1 MQAGGALS
9 VLPKAKHAQELFMSD
24 FDLSALASG
33 IEKPRYERSSLKPRH
48 VHLGFG
54 AFARAHWMGYHQD
67 YLHAHPESDWGVVVT
82 DLKFNADRFGLLEE
96 NELYYSVLEYSDT
109 VDHLRVIGSILATAH
124 PERNGMDG
132 FFEPFLYPD
141 LAIVSLTVTEKGYCL
156 AGGELDT
163 ANPEIIH
170 DLANRHEPQT
180 AIGALVEAL
189 YRRREKGLDGFTILS
204 LDNLP
209 SNGVTCRKA
218 VMSFVQKIDPDLAG
232 WIEKNVTFPCS
243 MVDRIVPAL
252 TDESRELIR
261 ERLGFDDPNGIVCEP
276 FRQWVIE
283 DNFVKGRPDWD
294 EVGAQFA
301 PDVEPFENM
310 KLRMLNGTH
319 STMAYLG
326 YLSGYE
332 TIAETIADPD
342 FKTLVYDA
350 MTREIAPTVEVDA
363 DLMAYRD
370 ALIHRYSNGM
380 LKHRTWQIAMDGSQ
394 KLPQRLLNTIRD
406 RFKAGEPAIRLC
418 LGVAAWMRY
427 VSGTDEEGN
436 EIDVRDPM
444 AERLVFLGKQAKHN
458 PEAMAA
464 AYLGL
469 HEIFGDDLPN
479 TARFRRQVT
488 MHLSHLLSE
497 GARATVHRVVSGGEA
512 LEEDGEDA

>member
-1 MQAGGALS
+1 
-9 VLPKAKHAQELFMSD
+9 MSS
-24 FDLSALASG
+24 FDLSALPEG
-33 IEKPRYERSSLKPRH
+33 IEKPRYDRSRLRPRLL
-48 VHLGFG
+48 HLGFG

-67 YLHAHPESDWGVVVT
+67 FLHKHMNSDWGVVVT
-82 DLKFNADRFGLLEE
+82 DLKYNADRFGLLEE
-96 NELYYSVLEYSDT
+96 NDRLYSVLEYSDT
-109 VDHLRVIGSILATAH
+109 IDHLRVIGAILQTAH

-132 FFEPFLYPD
+132 FFEPFMYPD

-156 AGGELDT
+156 SGGALDT
-163 ANPEIIH
+163 ANPEIVH
-170 DLANRHEPQT
+170 DLANPHEPQT

-189 YRRREKGLDGFTILS
+189 RRRREAGLDAFTILS

-209 SNGVTCRKA
+209 SNGKTCQKA
-218 VMSFVQKIDPDLAG
+218 VMSYVEKLDADLAA
-232 WIEKNVTFPCS
+232 WVEANVTFPCS

-252 TDESRELIR
+252 TEESRALIR
-261 ERLGFDDPNGIVCEP
+261 ARLGFDDANGIVCEP

-301 PDVEPFENM
+301 TDVEPFENM

-350 MTREIAPTVEVDA
+350 MTREIAPTVKVDA
-363 DLMAYRD
+363 DLDAYRD
-370 ALIHRYSNGM
+370 ALIERYSNGM

-406 RFKAGEPAIRLC
+406 RFHAGEPAIRLC

-427 VSGTDEEGN
+427 VSGVDENGD

-444 AERLVFLGKQAKHN
+444 AERLVFLGKQAKAN

-479 TARFRRQVT
+479 TARFRRQVG
-488 MHLSHLLSE
+488 MHLSHLLNE
-497 GARATVHRVVSGGEA
+497 GARATVHRVVHNGES
-512 LEEDGEDA
+512 LEVGEED

>member
-1 MQAGGALS
+1 
-9 VLPKAKHAQELFMSD
+9 MSD
-24 FDLSALASG
+24 FDLSALAEGVDTPSYD
-33 IEKPRYERSSLKPRH
+33 RARLRPRH

-67 YLHAHPESDWGVVVT
+67 YLNAHPESDWGVTVT
-82 DLKFNADRFGLLEE
+82 DLKFNADRFGPLEA
-96 NELYYSVLEYSDT
+96 NDNLYSVLEYSDT
-109 VDHLRVIGSILATAH
+109 VDHLRVIGTILGTAH
-124 PERNGMDG
+124 PERNGLDG
-132 FFEPFLYPD
+132 FFAPYLEPD

-189 YRRREKGLDGFTILS
+189 YRRRDKGLDGFTILS

-218 VMSFVQKIDPDLAG
+218 VMSYAEKVDPDLAK
-232 WIEKNVTFPCS
+232 WIETNVTFPCS

-252 TDESRELIR
+252 TDESRALLR
-261 ERLGFDDPNGIVCEP
+261 ERLGFDDPNGIVGEP

-301 PDVEPFENM
+301 KDVEPFENM

-332 TIAETIADPD
+332 TIAETIADSD
-342 FKTLVYDA
+342 FKQLIIA
-350 MTREIAPTVEVDA
+350 MMTEEIAPTIEVDA
-363 DLMAYRD
+363 DLMDYRD
-370 ALIHRYSNGM
+370 ALIHRYSNAM

-394 KLPQRLLNTIRD
+394 KLPQRLLNTVRD
-406 RFKAGEPAIRLC
+406 RYASGASVTRLA
-418 LGVAAWMRY
+418 LGVAGWMAY
-427 VSGTDEEGN
+427 ATGADETGSA
-436 EIDVRDPM
+436 IDVRDPM
-444 AERLVFLGKQAKHN
+444 SEKLVALGK
-458 PEAMAA
+458 AA
-464 AYLGL
+464 GRDAHAVAAGYFALS
-469 HEIFGDDLPN
+469 EIFGTDLSTN
-479 TARFRRQVT
+479 EAFRAEVT
-488 MHLSHLLSE
+488 GHLESLFAN
-497 GARATVHRVVSGGEA
+497 GARATVQKLVAG
-512 LEEDGEDA
+512 

>member
-1 MQAGGALS
+1 
-9 VLPKAKHAQELFMSD
+9 MSD
-24 FDLSALASG
+24 FDLSKLAQG
-33 IEKPRYERSSLKPRH
+33 IETPGYARRNLRPRLL
-48 VHLGFG
+48 HLGFG

-67 YLHAHPESDWGVVVT
+67 LLNKHPELDWGVIVT
-82 DLKFNADRFGLLEE
+82 DLNYNADRFGQLED
-96 NELYYSVLEYSDT
+96 NDLYYSVLEYSDT
-109 VDHLRVIGSILATAH
+109 VDHTRVIGSILGTAH
-124 PERNGMDG
+124 PARNGVDG
-132 FFEPFLYPD
+132 FFAPFLFPD
-141 LAIVSLTVTEKGYCL
+141 LAVVSLTVTEKGYCL
-156 AGGELDT
+156 AGGELDMT
-163 ANPEIIH
+163 NADIVH
-170 DLANRHEPQT
+170 DFADPRAPLS

-189 YRRREKGLDGFTILS
+189 RRRRDAGLDAFTILS

-209 SNGVTCRKA
+209 ANGKTCEKA
-218 VMSFVQKIDPDLAG
+218 VMSYARKLDADLAA
-232 WIEKNVTFPCS
+232 WIERNVTFPCS

-252 TDESRELIR
+252 TDESRALLR
-261 ERLGFDDPNGIVCEP
+261 ERLGFDDPNGIVGEP

-301 PDVEPFENM
+301 ADVEPFENM

-342 FKTLVYDA
+342 FRTLVYDA
-350 MTREIAPTVEVDA
+350 MTREIAPTVTVDA

-406 RFKAGEPAIRLC
+406 RLEMGEPSIRLC

-427 VSGTDEEGN
+427 VSGEDENGE
-436 EIDVRDPM
+436 EIDVRDPY
-444 AERLVFLGKQAKHN
+444 AERLVFLGKQAKSN
-458 PEAMAA
+458 PDAMAA
-464 AYLGL
+464 AYLGMT
-469 HEIFGDDLPN
+469 EIFGEDLPN
-479 TARFRRQVT
+479 NARFRKQVT
-488 MHLSHLLSE
+488 AHLSHLLSE
-497 GARATVHRVVSGGEA
+497 GAKATVHRVVHNGEA
-512 LEEDGEDA
+512 LEEE

>member
-1 MQAGGALS
+1 
-9 VLPKAKHAQELFMSD
+9 MSD
-24 FDLSALASG
+24 FDLSKLAES
-33 IEKPRYERSSLKPRH
+33 IETPRYSRSQLRPRLL
-48 VHLGFG
+48 HLGFG

-67 YLHAHPESDWGVVVT
+67 FLHEHPDADWGVVVA
-82 DLKFNADRFGLLEE
+82 DLKFNADRFGQLEE
-96 NELYYSVLEYSDT
+96 NDLYYSVLEYSDT
-109 VDHLRVIGSILATAH
+109 VDHTRVIGSILKTVH
-124 PERNGMDG
+124 PQRNGVDA

-141 LAIVSLTVTEKGYCL
+141 LAIVSMTVTEKGYCL
-156 AGGELDT
+156 SGGHLDEGN
-163 ANPEIIH
+163 ADIVH
-170 DLANRHEPQT
+170 DFAHPHEPVS

-189 YRRREKGLDGFTILS
+189 RRRRDNGLDGFTILS

-209 SNGVTCRKA
+209 ANGKTCEQA
-218 VMSFVQKIDPDLAG
+218 VMSYARKLDGNLAS

-252 TDESRELIR
+252 TEESATLVR
-261 ERLGFDDPNGIVCEP
+261 ERLGFDDPNTIVCEP

-294 EVGAQFA
+294 TVGAQFA
-301 PDVEPFENM
+301 EDVEPFEDM

-342 FKTLVYDA
+342 FEKLVREA
-350 MTREIAPTVEVDA
+350 MTREIAPTVHVDA

-370 ALIHRYSNGM
+370 ALLHRYSNGM

-406 RFKAGEPAIRLC
+406 RYRRGEPSIRLC

-427 VSGTDEEGN
+427 VSGVDENGN
-436 EIDVRDPM
+436 EIDVRDPY
-444 AERLVFLGKQAKHN
+444 AERLVFLGKQAKSN
-458 PEAMAA
+458 PDAMAA
-464 AYLGL
+464 AYLGMT
-469 HEIFGDDLPN
+469 EIFGEDLPN
-479 TARFRRQVT
+479 NAQFRNQVT
-488 MHLSHLLSE
+488 THLSHLLSE
-497 GARATVHRVVSGGEA
+497 GARATVHRVVNNGEA
-512 LEEDGEDA
+512 LEDE

>member
-1 MQAGGALS
+1 
-9 VLPKAKHAQELFMSD
+9 MSD
-24 FDLSALASG
+24 FVLSELAKG
-33 IEKPRYERSSLKPRH
+33 IETPRYDRTRLRPRH
-48 VHLGFG
+48 IHLGFG
-54 AFARAHWMGYHQD
+54 AFSRAHLMSYYQD
-67 YLHAHPESDWGVVVT
+67 LLHKRPDCDWGVVVA
-82 DLKFNADRFGLLEE
+82 DLKFNADRFGPLED
-96 NELYYSVLEYSDT
+96 NGHLYSVLEYSDT
-109 VDHLRVIGSILATAH
+109 IDHLRVIGLILSTAH
-124 PERNGMDG
+124 PARNGLDG

-141 LAIVSLTVTEKGYCL
+141 VAIVSLTVTEKGYCL

-163 ANPEIIH
+163 ANPDIVH
-170 DLANRHEPQT
+170 DLANRHEPVS
-180 AIGALVEAL
+180 AVGALVEAL
-189 YRRREKGLDGFTILS
+189 YRRRTAGLDGFTILS

-209 SNGVTCRKA
+209 SNGITCRRA
-218 VMSFVQKIDPDLAG
+218 VMAFARAVDAGLAS
-232 WIEKNVTFPCS
+232 WIENNVTFPCT

-252 TDESRELIR
+252 TEESRALIR

-283 DNFVKGRPDWD
+283 DHFLKGRPDWD
-294 EVGAQFA
+294 EVEAQFA
-301 PDVEPFENM
+301 TDVEPFENM

-342 FKTLVYDA
+342 FRTLIYDA
-350 MTREIAPTVEVDA
+350 MTREIAPTIEVDA
-363 DLMAYRD
+363 DLMEYRD

-427 VSGTDEEGN
+427 VSGVDEKGN
-436 EIDVRDPM
+436 AIDVRDPL
-444 AERLVFLGKQAKHN
+444 AETLLFLGKQAGSS
-458 PEAMAA
+458 PEALAN

-469 HEIFGDDLPN
+469 HEIFGDDLPDN
-479 TARFRRQVT
+479 DAFRREVIN
-488 MHLSHLLSE
+488 HLTSLHKI
-497 GARATVHRVVSGGEA
+497 GARQTVRRVVHNGEGLGGGE
-512 LEEDGEDA
+512 

>member
-1 MQAGGALS
+1 
-9 VLPKAKHAQELFMSD
+9 MSS
-24 FDLSALASG
+24 FDLSALPEG
-33 IEKPRYERSSLKPRH
+33 IETPRYDRSRLRPRLL
-48 VHLGFG
+48 HLGFG

-67 YLHAHPESDWGVVVT
+67 LLHKHPDGDWGVVVT
-82 DLKFNADRFGLLEE
+82 DLKFNADRFGLLED
-96 NELYYSVLEYSDT
+96 NDLLYSVLEYSDT
-109 VDHLRVIGSILATAH
+109 VDHLRVIGAILQTAH
-124 PERNGMDG
+124 PERNGIDG
-132 FFEPFLYPD
+132 FFAPFLHPD

-156 AGGELDT
+156 AGGELDES
-163 ANPEIIH
+163 NPDIVH
-170 DLANRHEPQT
+170 DFAHPHEPAT

-189 YRRREKGLDGFTILS
+189 RRRREAGLDAFTILS

-209 SNGVTCRKA
+209 SNGKTCRHA
-218 VMSFVQKIDPDLAG
+218 VMSYARKLDADLAG
-232 WIEKNVTFPCS
+232 WIENNVTFPCS

-294 EVGAQFA
+294 EVGAQFVE
-301 PDVEPFENM
+301 DVEPFEDM

-342 FKTLVYDA
+342 FKALVYDA
-350 MTREIAPTVEVDA
+350 MTQEIAPTVKVAA
-363 DLMAYRD
+363 DLEAYRD

-406 RFKAGEPAIRLC
+406 RFKSGEPAIRLC

-427 VSGTDEEGN
+427 VSGVDEDGN
-436 EIDVRDPM
+436 DIDVRDPM
-444 AERLVFLGKQAKHN
+444 AERLVFLGKQAKAN
-458 PEAMAA
+458 PEAMAG

-469 HEIFGDDLPN
+469 YEIFGDDLPN
-479 TARFRRQVT
+479 TARFRRQVSIL
-488 MHLSHLLSE
+488 LSHLLSE
-497 GARATVHRVVSGGEA
+497 GARATVHRVVHNGEA
-512 LEEDGEDA
+512 LEADDEE